1 MSFNNFVDV
10 SPELEK
16 YPQFNK
22 RFKNLRKLWG
32 ITEDFFKKELSK
44 TTFVVGSGKS
54 GMKMWFSKT
63 KYFFVKE
70 MNKGDR
76 HSLKELMDKYTKY
89 MSKNK
94 KTLLPKFYGI
104 YKKKGIV
111 YVIQR
116 NLNPYSSD
124 TWIFDLKGSHRRRT
138 VKNQTIEQIGKD
150 NNFGESKI
158 YLKNANKIKKQMKKD
173 SKFLNDN
180 NLMDYSLLLC
190 MRNKAVK
197 EKDWKMWGKGKF
209 CCDIKGPGPSNKTP
223 INLNMGIIDILQKY
237 NTSKFIESLF
247 KTKQHLLDRA
257 QSEVSAVNSKAYKK
271 RFDEFMDEII
281 KPKRKKTRKHG
292 RSLKKRTTRKRR

>member
-1 MSFNNFVDV
+1 MNLRNFVDI
-10 SPELEK
+10 SSKFEK

-22 RFKNLRKLWG
+22 RFKNLRKIWG
-32 ITEDFFKKELSK
+32 ISEEFYKSELSE
-44 TTFVVGSGKS
+44 TTFVIGSGKS
-54 GMKMWFSKT
+54 GMKMWFSKN

-76 HSLKELMDKYTKY
+76 HSLKDLMSKYTNY
-89 MSKNK
+89 MRKNK
-94 KTLLPKFYGI
+94 SSLLPKFYGI
-104 YKKKGIV
+104 YKKEGIV

-116 NLNPYSSD
+116 NLNPYKSG

-138 VKNQTIEQIGKD
+138 VKNQTIKQIGKD

-158 YLKNANKIKKQMKKD
+158 YIKNAEKIKKQMRKD
-173 SKFLNDN
+173 TTFLHKN

-190 MRNKAVK
+190 MRDKPVK
-197 EKDWKMWGKGKF
+197 EKDWKIWGKGKF
-209 CCDIKGPGPSNKTP
+209 CCDIKGPGPSKKTP

-237 NTSKFIESLF
+237 NTSKLLESLF

-257 QSEVSAVNSKAYKK
+257 QSEVSAINSKAYKK

-281 KPKRKKTRKHG
+281 KPKRSKTRRK
-292 RSLKKRTTRKRR
+292 RNVKKRTTRKRKI

>member
-1 MSFNNFVDV
+1 MNLRNFVDI
-10 SPELEK
+10 SSKFEK

-22 RFKNLRKLWG
+22 RFKNLRKIWG
-32 ITEDFFKKELSK
+32 ISEEFYKSELSE
-44 TTFVVGSGKS
+44 TTFVIGSGKS
-54 GMKMWFSKT
+54 GMKMWFSKN

-76 HSLKELMDKYTKY
+76 HSLKDLMSKYTNY
-89 MSKNK
+89 MCKNK
-94 KTLLPKFYGI
+94 SSLLPKFYGI
-104 YKKKGIV
+104 YKKEGIV

-116 NLNPYSSD
+116 NLNPYKSG

-138 VKNQTIEQIGKD
+138 VKNQTIKQIGKD

-158 YLKNANKIKKQMKKD
+158 YIKNAEKIKKQMRKD
-173 SKFLNDN
+173 TTFLHKN

-190 MRNKAVK
+190 MRSKMVK
-197 EKDWKMWGKGKF
+197 EKDWKIWGKGKF
-209 CCDIKGPGPSNKTP
+209 CCDIKGPGPSKKTP

-237 NTSKFIESLF
+237 NTSKLLESLF

-257 QSEVSAVNSKAYKK
+257 QSEVSAINSKAYKK

-281 KPKRKKTRKHG
+281 KPKRSKTRRK
-292 RSLKKRTTRKRR
+292 RNVKKRTRKL